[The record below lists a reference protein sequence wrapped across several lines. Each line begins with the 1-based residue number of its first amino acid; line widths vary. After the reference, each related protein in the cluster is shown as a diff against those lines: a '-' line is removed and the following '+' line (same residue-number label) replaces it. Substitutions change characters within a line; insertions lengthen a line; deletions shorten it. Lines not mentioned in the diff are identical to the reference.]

1 MYEALNNVE
10 MIQKRVN
17 DKINKY
23 STNINKR
30 EQIENLRS
38 LEDIDSNNFILPS
51 STLSSN

>member
-1 MYEALNNVE
+1 MYETSNNAE

-30 EQIENLRS
+30 GQVDNLRS
-38 LEDIDSNNFILPS
+38 LEDIDSNNFILPT
-51 STLSSN
+51 STISSN